1 MLTSELKGQRTL
13 ATVVF
18 TDCVGFSARMSVNE
32 EHTLDL
38 IRRDLKLMKKVCE
51 RFEGRVLKTT
61 GDGLLMCF
69 SSAVKAVECAIEI
82 QREIA
87 EAITTLPPS
96 DALLHRIGIH
106 LADMYITETDVMGN
120 GVNIAARLQTEADPG
135 GICISQTVYDVAKH
149 GLQLVTEYLGPRDLK
164 NIREVVPAYKVL
176 LDQEIFENDPYLEA
190 AHHLEQSPNLSRIR
204 KLMFYVCKHRWEADE
219 TKLMRLHLRG
229 IVQEFLGMASSY
241 EQLRG
246 LLNSAVGNL
255 SKQVEYSLVANEILS
270 AVASFYMGDQPLPVG
285 ASAQPENPAIAPAN
299 SSSSTTPEQQ
309 QLYRQIA
316 QKLDHHSDAL
326 RIKKL
331 LYYICKRTWASNV
344 AQLNGISTESL
355 VQTIHGLA
363 PDSEQLRQLIDKF
376 VQTLNKRAEYSLV
389 AVTLVG
395 QVGALYGESLSE
407 VSTAVPNAVTSRI
420 AFTTPEV
427 ATSTPSHPPERANI
441 YHAIAARLEQD
452 PQILR
457 IKKLLIFV
465 CKSQWTSDPTQLASF
480 STAILV
486 EELHTLAPT
495 IEQLQQAL
503 SALVKSLSK
512 QAEYH
517 AIANLLIQKLRPLYQ
532 IASASRPATAQAYP
546 PAPLPTA
553 NPSSQPNQDAAQT
566 DPIDAGTESRLEAD
580 IDKLSHSDRQ
590 PINLFDVRLAIQKYT
605 NPLRAKI
612 LAFSALHS
620 EFHFSEQD
628 WFNLKMYE
636 LDALLRGLLK
646 ACRSYTDLEHLLY
659 STARRLRDP
668 EDLIQAADTVTK
680 FLRIFY
686 VHGSPSLLV
695 SLPPDETKI
704 SLDDFEEAT
713 RGFAN
718 LDDEFDHTCQLVSP
732 SSGLNTILNQPTDSG
747 SSTCLLPSAEQD
759 PVSGG

>member
-1 MLTSELKGQRTL
+1 MDNEMLTSELKGQRTL

-82 QREIA
+82 QRAIA
-87 EAITTLPPS
+87 EAIATLPPS

-176 LDQEIFENDPYLEA
+176 LDQEFFESDPYLEA
-190 AHHLEQSPNLSRIR
+190 ARHLEQSPNLSRIR
-204 KLMFYVCKHRWEADE
+204 KLMFYVCKHRWESDE

-270 AVASFYMGDQPLPVG
+270 AVASFYMGGKPLPIGATVQPG
-285 ASAQPENPAIAPAN
+285 HSAIASAR
-299 SSSSTTPEQQ
+299 SSTPATLEQQ

-316 QKLDHHSDAL
+316 QKLDQHSDAL

-331 LYYICKRTWASNV
+331 LYYICKRTWASDL
-344 AQLNGISTESL
+344 AQLNGINTENL
-355 VQTIHGLA
+355 VQTVHGLA
-363 PDSEQLRQLIDKF
+363 PDGEQLRQLIDKF

-389 AVTLVG
+389 AVTLMG
-395 QVGALYGESLSE
+395 QVGALYGEPLSE
-407 VSTAVPNAVTSRI
+407 VNTAVPTAAASNVSFNSSVVAAV
-420 AFTTPEV
+420 
-427 ATSTPSHPPERANI
+427 PPHLSEKASV

-465 CKSQWTSDPTQLASF
+465 CKSQWTSDPTQIASF
-480 STAILV
+480 STVILV

-495 IEQLQQAL
+495 FEQLQQSL

-512 QAEYH
+512 QAEYQ
-517 AIANLLIQKLRPLYQ
+517 AIANLLMQKLRPLYQ
-532 IASASRPATAQAYP
+532 VTSAPRPAATQLASPAPAATP
-546 PAPLPTA
+546 PASP
-553 NPSSQPNQDAAQT
+553 QPEPPT
-566 DPIDAGTESRLEAD
+566 DPTDAGSESRLEAD
-580 IDKLSHSDRQ
+580 IDKLSQSDRQ

-620 EFHFSEQD
+620 EFHFNEQD

-636 LDALLRGLLK
+636 LDTLLRGLLK

-686 VHGSPSLLV
+686 VHGSPSLLI

-732 SSGLNTILNQPTDSG
+732 SSGLNTIMNQPADSG
-747 SSTCLLPSAEQD
+747 SSTCLIPTAEQD